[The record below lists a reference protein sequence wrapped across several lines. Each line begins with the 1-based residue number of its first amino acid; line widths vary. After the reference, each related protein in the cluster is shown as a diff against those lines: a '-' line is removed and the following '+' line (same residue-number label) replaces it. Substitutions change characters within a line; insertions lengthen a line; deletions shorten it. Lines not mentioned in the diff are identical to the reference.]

1 VEFFVLPYHHDGTA
15 ILKNL
20 RDYQQSYRGL
30 DITLQK
36 RMSNNFLLNGSFTIQ
51 RQFGIYNGGDSLGIQ
66 TKNSGQRDSTYPFD
80 PTNLPFLQDQPYAY
94 AGLGGNPFSEWS
106 LKFSGVY
113 LLPWDASVGT
123 FIRYQQGYPL
133 VLFAQINDNSLQA
146 FYGVAAHNI
155 LVEPIGSRRY
165 DNIFT
170 ADFQIQKSFDFVHG
184 KITGIFTIFN
194 LTNAHTVFNRGRFIT
209 RSNFNQVVAQ
219 LDERSYR
226 FGLRYSF

>member
-1 VEFFVLPYHHDGTA
+1 
-15 ILKNL
+15 
-20 RDYQQSYRGL
+20 
-30 DITLQK
+30 
-36 RMSNNFLLNGSFTIQ
+36 
-51 RQFGIYNGGDSLGIQ
+51 
-66 TKNSGQRDSTYPFD
+66 
-80 PTNLPFLQDQPYAY
+80 LQDQPYAY

-194 LTNAHTVFNRGRFIT
+194 LTNAQTIFNRGRFIT